1 MEENWYLLSFSLR
14 LPHQGIIVGY
24 ELLIPTESDNYYS
37 VRVHLG
43 FLSINYDFG
52 DGECPL

>member
-14 LPHQGIIVGY
+14 WPHQGIIVGY